1 LRRRLSRRGS
11 ETWSRVRQRAG
22 KRRQSLKKSTKSTK
36 QCKKK
41 NGIQNIKH
49 NNHEQVGLAIRNLK
63 M

>member
-1 LRRRLSRRGS
+1 MKQSAAKSRKTKTKPQEVYEVY
-11 ETWSRVRQRAG
+11 ETMQ
-22 KRRQSLKKSTKSTK
+22 
-36 QCKKK
+36 KK